1 MEDLSSGLGDRGR
14 SPTITLRA
22 SNVNP
27 AINPYEP
34 PPIAAESACGIE
46 INGVMATCVRR
57 GWISRTIRL
66 TGTVQAEVRYEGG
79 GFGERV
85 FVDGTLSARTPFFT
99 SSGDNV
105 TPHID
110 FAIATATGEI
120 SAAIDVS
127 ARLIHLLRISSFKLT
142 LYDSVVYEE

>member
-1 MEDLSSGLGDRGR
+1 MHAE
-14 SPTITLRA
+14 SPTIARHA
-22 SNVNP
+22 SNMNP

-34 PPIAAESACGIE
+34 PRIATESARGIE
-46 INGVMATCVRR
+46 LTGAVATCVRH

-85 FVDGTLSARTPFFT
+85 FVDGSLSARTPFFT
-99 SSGDNV
+99 GSSHSV

-110 FAIATATGEI
+110 FVIATATGEI
-120 SAAIDVS
+120 PAAIDVR
-127 ARLIHLLRISSFKLT
+127 ARLIHLLRISSFTLR